1 MDRFGLVRGLVC
13 LLLQPACL
21 AAQQLPSGTILGQV
35 VDADQN
41 PLERV
46 EVRLINLS
54 TAKSIVAHTDLAGDF
69 SFSGLSSDRYS
80 LAVHREGYTL
90 RRVGPYEVLPD
101 LPVEVHVAL
110 ERLAPPLTRP
120 KAGLEGMALEYGLVR
135 EQIESVP
142 LLIGSEGRTAADKL
156 LLLVPGMSPVKSLEV
171 DPLSG
176 QAAAASANGSPRS
189 AINYQ
194 LDGAS
199 NNAQNRITGAQAAT
213 FGPTPEAID
222 TFRVVTHTYSA
233 RDGRNAGAVVSAVTR
248 SGGADWH
255 GQARAFWRPR
265 GDDVFEA
272 FDGSTDSIRGAVG
285 GGNFGG
291 PLSLKH
297 GLFLF
302 ADGEIW
308 GTNAR
313 HGRISPVLTA
323 AERAGDFSDL
333 PDQRRPLDPTARTP
347 FPNGI
352 VPPSAFDPL
361 MEKYLGT
368 FLPGRTSTKISIC
381 RKAISIVA
389 EKCG

>member
-13 LLLQPACL
+13 LLLPAINL
-21 AAQQLPSGTILGQV
+21 AAQQPPSGTILGQV

-142 LLIGSEGRTAADKL
+142 LLIGSEGRTAVDKL

-213 FGPTPEAID
+213 FGPTRKRSIHFAWSPTPTRPVMGATPARWFRPSLAVEALTGMGRRGHFGAPGATTFSRLSTVRPTRSAARSAEAISAARSHSS
-222 TFRVVTHTYSA
+222 TASSSLPTVRFGEPMPATAGFR
-233 RDGRNAGAVVSAVTR
+233 R
-248 SGGADWH
+248 
-255 GQARAFWRPR
+255 
-265 GDDVFEA
+265 
-272 FDGSTDSIRGAVG
+272 
-285 GGNFGG
+285 
-291 PLSLKH
+291 
-297 GLFLF
+297 
-302 ADGEIW
+302 
-308 GTNAR
+308 
-313 HGRISPVLTA
+313 
-323 AERAGDFSDL
+323 
-333 PDQRRPLDPTARTP
+333 
-347 FPNGI
+347 
-352 VPPSAFDPL
+352 
-361 MEKYLGT
+361 
-368 FLPGRTSTKISIC
+368 C
-381 RKAISIVA
+381 
-389 EKCG
+389 